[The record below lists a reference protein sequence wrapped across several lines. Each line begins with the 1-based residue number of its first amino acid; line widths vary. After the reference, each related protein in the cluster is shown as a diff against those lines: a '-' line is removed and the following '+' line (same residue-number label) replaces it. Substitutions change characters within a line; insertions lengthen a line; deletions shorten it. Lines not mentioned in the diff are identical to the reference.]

1 MGDHRTALKTKNYH
15 TIING
20 VEEIA
25 SRSPL
30 GSIEEI
36 SEEKAHVRY
45 RIILEL
51 IQILVKQGQLME
63 RREKLR
69 LLNEKQ
75 NLIANNQEQRKLKI
89 IIIFRQRMR

>member
-1 MGDHRTALKTKNYH
+1 MGDHRTALKTKNYHH

-45 RIILEL
+45 RIILEP
-51 IQILVKQGQLME
+51 IQILVKHQGQLM
-63 RREKLR
+63 
-69 LLNEKQ
+69 
-75 NLIANNQEQRKLKI
+75 
-89 IIIFRQRMR
+89 